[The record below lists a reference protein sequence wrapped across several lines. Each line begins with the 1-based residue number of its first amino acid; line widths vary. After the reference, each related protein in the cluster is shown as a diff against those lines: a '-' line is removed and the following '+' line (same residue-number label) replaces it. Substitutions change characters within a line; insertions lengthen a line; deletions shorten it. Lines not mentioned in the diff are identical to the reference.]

1 MRYTFKIADEMVS
14 IAPRS
19 LADEL
24 VLAIGD
30 EDYAIAFDH
39 ERDGRCTLD
48 INGKRFES
56 WVARDGDDIF
66 LKIDGQYIK
75 VTAFDPR
82 SLAAGSAEGEGSVRA
97 PMPGVVIEVLVAE
110 GDEVVEGAKLMTIE
124 SMKLQSTVT
133 AACDGVVRSISV
145 AAGSECNKDDV
156 LVEIEGHPSP
166 SDA

>member
-1 MRYTFKIADEMVS
+1 MRYTFKIADEMIS
-14 IAPRS
+14 IAPKS

-30 EDYAIAFDH
+30 KEFAVVFDH

-48 INGKRFES
+48 INGQRYES

-66 LKIDGQYIK
+66 LKIEGHYIK

-82 SLAAGSAEGEGSVRA
+82 SVAAASEGEGSVRA
-97 PMPGVVIEVLVAE
+97 PMPGVVVDVLVAE

-145 AAGSECNKDDV
+145 TAGSEFNKDDV
-156 LVEIEGHPSP
+156 LVEIEGHSA
-166 SDA
+166 SGDE